1 LSQDTS
7 RKEYVKAGVSI
18 PVDLY
23 EAFNDT
29 LKGLGIT
36 SRSQGIQMAIRSFL
50 ALHSWKS
57 IEGDRDIAGS
67 ILIIYS
73 HNDDHVEEELTDIQH
88 EYLDIIASVL
98 HVHLSRD
105 KCMEIIAV
113 KGRVSRIRDL
123 VRALGKVRLEQ
134 LLPLITTY

>member
-1 LSQDTS
+1 MSLTTG
-7 RKEYVKAGVSI
+7 RREYVKTGISI

-23 EAFNDT
+23 ETFIDT
-29 LKGLGIT
+29 LKGLGVA

-57 IEGDRDIAGS
+57 IEDDRDVAGS

-73 HNDDHVEEELTDIQH
+73 HDVGHVEEELTDVQH
-88 EYLDIIASVL
+88 EYLDIITSVL

-105 KCMEIIAV
+105 KCMEVIAV

-123 VRALGKVRLEQ
+123 VKALGRVRLDQ
-134 LLPLITTY
+134 LIPLVTVY